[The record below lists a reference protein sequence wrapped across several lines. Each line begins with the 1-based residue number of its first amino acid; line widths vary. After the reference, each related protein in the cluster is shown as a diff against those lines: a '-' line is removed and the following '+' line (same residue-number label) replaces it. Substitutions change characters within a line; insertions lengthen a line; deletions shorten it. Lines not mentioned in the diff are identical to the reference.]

1 MNGHQVGKKGRFIP
15 KYPDLDKCE
24 WGKIN
29 GRPAWLG
36 WGKKQGFEGPMIR
49 DLNDCKIKYRLSLFK
64 RSY

>member
-1 MNGHQVGKKGRFIP
+1 MESIQRAAQNKGWGKNKIKRFMNGHQVGKKGRFIP

-36 WGKKQGFEGPMIR
+36 WGKKQGF
-49 DLNDCKIKYRLSLFK
+49 KVQ
-64 RSY
+64 